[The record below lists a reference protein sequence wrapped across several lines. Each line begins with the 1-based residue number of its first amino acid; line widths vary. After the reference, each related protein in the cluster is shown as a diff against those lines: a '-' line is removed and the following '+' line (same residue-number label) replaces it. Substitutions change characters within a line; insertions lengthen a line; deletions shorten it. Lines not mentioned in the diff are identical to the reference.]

1 MGTQEVACWGRK
13 SQAASSVADLQGLC
27 SLPHQFSFLK
37 GKAFFGV
44 GVGGEGDYC
53 FVNRVCGQGWSGSR
67 PGSLDL

>member
-1 MGTQEVACWGRK
+1 MGTQEVACWSRK

-44 GVGGEGDYC
+44 EVGGGKGTT
-53 FVNRVCGQGWSGSR
+53 V
-67 PGSLDL
+67 L